1 MKRSNVQRCLL
12 ALIEKNQVLLIIW
25 LLFWPIALL
34 IQLRSFNAGN
44 AFSMLFCI
52 AVLTIFLLKD
62 FIDPCCE
69 LLFKKALIE
78 RTVHVNCARATIP
91 TKGSRFTEVRTCEI
105 PEALRYHKP
114 IPEEM
119 ILDNRLTIGYLPK
132 ACIIL
137 YVDKPGN

>member
-62 FIDPCCE
+62 FIGPCCE

-78 RTVHVNCARATIP
+78 RTVHVNFA
-91 TKGSRFTEVRTCEI
+91 RTCYSQSGAFTIVKACEI
-105 PEALRYHKP
+105 REGLRYHKP
-114 IPEEM
+114 IAEEM

>member
-1 MKRSNVQRCLL
+1 MKRNDMRRCMRTLAERSWLL
-12 ALIEKNQVLLIIW
+12 LTIW

-34 IQLRSFNAGN
+34 TQLRSFNAGN
-44 AFSMLFCI
+44 AFAQLFCI
-52 AVLTIFLLKD
+52 AVLTVFLWKD
-62 FIDPCCE
+62 FLDPCCE

-78 RTVHVNCARATIP
+78 RTVHVNSA
-91 TKGSRFTEVRTCEI
+91 RTCYSQSGAFTIVKACEI
-105 PEALRYHKP
+105 REGLRYHKP